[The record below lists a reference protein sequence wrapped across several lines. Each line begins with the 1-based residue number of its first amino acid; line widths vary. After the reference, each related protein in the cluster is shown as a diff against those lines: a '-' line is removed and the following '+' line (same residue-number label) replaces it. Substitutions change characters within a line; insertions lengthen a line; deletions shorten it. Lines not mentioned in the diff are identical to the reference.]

1 MLKKILVL
9 ISLFLLQIILSNADQ
24 LSDETIPET
33 FNSLSVEELSPEVK
47 KSLDNKLKG
56 KMVTAENWMI
66 VTANP
71 YASVAGAEILKKGG
85 TAADAMVA
93 AQVVLGLV
101 EPESSGLGGGAFL
114 LYYDNN
120 KNIIT
125 TLDGRETAPLKA
137 SSSRFQKEN
146 GQPMKFFDAVVG
158 GLSVG
163 TPGVPALLFEAHK
176 KWGLINWNC
185 LLYTSP
191 SPRDRG

>member
-1 MLKKILVL
+1 MLKKIFILT
-9 ISLFLLQIILSNADQ
+9 SLFLLQIILSNADQ
-24 LSDETIPET
+24 LSDKAIPES
-33 FNSLSVEELSPEVK
+33 FNSLSVEEISPEVK

-56 KMVTAENWMI
+56 KMVISENWMI
-66 VTANP
+66 ATANP

-125 TLDGRETAPLKA
+125 TLD
-137 SSSRFQKEN
+137 
-146 GQPMKFFDAVVG
+146 
-158 GLSVG
+158 
-163 TPGVPALLFEAHK
+163 
-176 KWGLINWNC
+176 
-185 LLYTSP
+185 
-191 SPRDRG
+191 